1 MKDSLA
7 EFEEKQAENDRKH
20 EEITAQIEDIS
31 SKIDANQNKIYDILN
46 EKSNINAD
54 NQRFK
59 TMLEQLNIKK
69 AELSSRIIQ
78 GKSQENAQDSVI
90 SSLENK
96 LKETENTIAE
106 YTLSIEHKNAAVAD
120 ISRKLLI

>member
-1 MKDSLA
+1 
-7 EFEEKQAENDRKH
+7 
-20 EEITAQIEDIS
+20 
-31 SKIDANQNKIYDILN
+31 
-46 EKSNINAD
+46 
-54 NQRFK
+54 
-59 TMLEQLNIKK
+59 MLEQLNIKK

-120 ISRKLLI
+120 NKQKIAV

>member
-1 MKDSLA
+1 
-7 EFEEKQAENDRKH
+7 
-20 EEITAQIEDIS
+20 
-31 SKIDANQNKIYDILN
+31 
-46 EKSNINAD
+46 
-54 NQRFK
+54 
-59 TMLEQLNIKK
+59 MLEQLNIKK

-120 ISRKLLI
+120 NKQKITDLNSAADKLTQQYHRCLLYTSPSPRDGLVSP

>member
-69 AELSSRIIQ
+69 QS
-78 GKSQENAQDSVI
+78 
-90 SSLENK
+90 
-96 LKETENTIAE
+96 
-106 YTLSIEHKNAAVAD
+106 
-120 ISRKLLI
+120 